1 MSSMDSGK
9 RAEIDL
15 NLSRFLELLPELM
28 KDHADRVVLMRY
40 GAVVGHFDTA
50 LDAQIA
56 GNQQFQDRLF
66 SIQHVQDVA
75 EELGHFTHALY
86 SG

>member
-1 MSSMDSGK
+1 MDIGK
-9 RAEIDL
+9 RAEIEG
-15 NLSRFLELLPELM
+15 NLSRFLELLPDLM
-28 KDHADRVVLMRY
+28 KDHADQHVLMRH
-40 GAVVGHFDTA
+40 GAVVGYFETA

-66 SIQHVQDVA
+66 SIQHVQEVA
-75 EELGHFTHALY
+75 EELGHFAHAVH